1 MLSDGEA
8 YSEIPADHSGQDTN
22 VRAQDVKRS
31 PIYVNTAGIV
41 GEELNQVTFNIT
53 THALITGGSQVKC
66 DDMPWVIYCRIMWN
80 TINYVSLYKAVTF
93 CVTYLLL

>member
-66 DDMPWVIYCRIMWN
+66 DDMPWSNNVEY
-80 TINYVSLYKAVTF
+80 YKLCFIVQSGYIL
-93 CVTYLLL
+93 TYLLS